1 MRLFAESTI
10 NLRGISAFEV
20 FEAVVKGGVHFVGI
34 LGEEGEDGS
43 AVFDFEGVDFLFDF
57 DAAGNLVVKAFP
69 DDRSGNLLLE
79 VVLMGVCVVEY
90 FLIEFFVARVDI
102 DFMADKVV
110 TNYCINIY
118 AVGDSKGFTNPV
130 VAYRGVAGIETI
142 MVLAV
147 LDEFGPELFSALV
160 AGLSVIRTSIGHL
173 GDCGSIFL
181 NYGIVEGFGDIA
193 EDVEGFGRGD
203 VEEFAAGADAKVSE
217 AIDGLMDK
225 PLYLG
230 VLHSLEGRINLKW

>member
-10 NLRGISAFEV
+10 NLRGVSTFEV
-20 FEAVVKGGVHFVGI
+20 FEAIVEGGVHFVGI
-34 LGEEGEDGS
+34 LGEKGEDGG
-43 AVFDFEGVDFLFDF
+43 AVFDFEWVDFLFDF
-57 DAAGNLVVKAFP
+57 DAAGDFVVEAFP
-69 DDRSGNLLLE
+69 DEGCGDLGLE
-79 VVLMGVCVVEY
+79 GVFLGVGVVEY
-90 FLIEFFVARVDI
+90 LFVEFFVAGVDI
-102 DFMADKVV
+102 DFVADEVV
-110 TNYCINIY
+110 SDDCVY
-118 AVGDSKGFTNPV
+118 ADSVGDPEGFANPV

-181 NYGIVEGFGDIA
+181 NFGIVKGFGDIA